1 MNTCWDLVS
10 TVNLDFTVKNHFRD
24 NYYEIRYSDISSLK
38 EENTND
44 LERVQKTAVK
54 IILGD
59 KFENYDDALE
69 KVYLQRLIE
78 RRNELCLK
86 FAKKVYTK

>member
-1 MNTCWDLVS
+1 MS

-44 LERVQKTAVK
+44 LERVQKTPLK

-59 KFENYDDALE
+59 KFQNYEQGLVKPFME
-69 KVYLQRLIE
+69 KLSE
-78 RRNELCLK
+78 RG
-86 FAKKVYTK
+86 KVHV